1 MFVLSRGKA
10 VVLPRANNNT
20 RLVHS
25 SAFIVLL
32 YCSCK
37 LLIYAKTHKAVF
49 LRYMKMSIGH
59 LAQRISQ

>member
-32 YCSCK
+32 NCSCK

-49 LRYMKMSIGH
+49 LR
-59 LAQRISQ
+59 